1 MVVLVTGGAGYLGSQ
16 LIRDLPTWK
25 PFAGE
30 TVRVLDSMLR
40 ERYVSLW
47 NLPKG
52 TRYEFLE
59 GDVRK
64 AEDVQLALRDATA
77 VFSLSDITNA
87 PMSFERKE
95 LTWETNHKGTL
106 NLFDRAIQAG
116 AAKFVYT
123 SSCSLYGPTNGVVD
137 ETAECKPVS
146 PYGES
151 KLAAETAMH
160 AKAAEAGFNWTSLR
174 LGTVHGWTIG
184 MRFDTIINRF
194 TYLAAQKR
202 PLTVYDTA
210 WREKRPYVHVKDV
223 MSAYRIA
230 ATRAKAQGQI
240 LNVVGENANME
251 TVITAIQAVIPDIAV
266 TTTKTPSLNQLSYE
280 VDCSRIRGMGFRP
293 RVTIPDGVAEMLAK
307 FRGIG
312 AVPLPPASRES

>member
-1 MVVLVTGGAGYLGSQ
+1 MVVLVTGGAGYLGSR
-16 LIRDLPTWK
+16 LIRDLPRWK
-25 PFAGE
+25 PFRGE
-30 TVRVLDSMLR
+30 TIRILDTMLR

-47 NLPKG
+47 ALPKG

-64 AEDVQLALRDATA
+64 PEDVAQAVRDADV

-87 PMSFERKE
+87 PLSFERKE
-95 LTWETNHKGTL
+95 LTWDTNHKGTL
-106 NLFDRAIQAG
+106 NLFTHALDAG
-116 AAKFVYT
+116 VKKFVYT

-137 ETAECKPVS
+137 ETGECKPIS

-151 KLAAETAMH
+151 KLAAETEMH
-160 AKAAEAGFNWTSLR
+160 TKAAESGFDWTSLR

-194 TYLAAQKR
+194 TYLAAQGR
-202 PLTVYDTA
+202 PLTVYDSA
-210 WREKRPYVHVKDV
+210 WREKRPYVHVADV
-223 MSAYRIA
+223 MAGYKIA
-230 ATRAKAQGQI
+230 ATKAKTSGQI

-251 TVITAIQAVIPDIAV
+251 TVIGAIKQVIPDVQV

-280 VDCSRIRGMGFRP
+280 VACDRIKGLGFQP
-293 RVTIPDGVAEMLAK
+293 TVTIPEGVKEMLAK
-307 FRGIG
+307 FAGI
-312 AVPLPPASRES
+312 APVPLPKATVES